1 MLIGIDVG
9 TTAVKGALYDYEG
22 SVLKSFAQRYPTAMP
37 AVGHVEQDADDWMRL
52 VLAVLTTLSQ
62 GNPRGAI
69 KAVGLCS
76 QVNTHVFVDAAGNAL
91 MPALTWQDGRCARE
105 AFYLDA
111 QVSEEDK
118 LRWWGAPLPIDA
130 SHVLARMAYV
140 QKHHPH
146 IWQQTRW
153 VLAPKD
159 YCIMQLTGAVVADP
173 MTSFGIIDGTLK
185 KVPRLIDLVEGAD
198 LRLPPLAGFT
208 EVIGKIRDDFPCAG
222 VPMVT
227 GAMDAWS
234 GLLGA
239 GVCDEGQCVYLS
251 GTSEILGIISSRKT
265 PTPGVI
271 AFPRCEDIVL
281 HAGPTQSGGA
291 SVEWFS
297 RLLGRTAVE
306 ISGLASTANPKKPL
320 PIFLPHLEGERAPLW
335 DSKARASFSGLSSA
349 MGAPELARSVLEGV
363 GYSAKLVLDSLEAS
377 ACCEP
382 EIIHHSGGGA
392 ASDIWCQIRADILGR
407 PIFRTKVR
415 DAGVLGAALMAGVGS
430 GLFPSLTSAAHRFV
444 QMDRIFAPDQSEQE
458 RHAKNFEQYQSLYQ
472 MLGQL
477 SPHPDILQRSS

>member
-1 MLIGIDVG
+1 
-9 TTAVKGALYDYEG
+9 
-22 SVLKSFAQRYPTAMP
+22 
-37 AVGHVEQDADDWMRL
+37 
-52 VLAVLTTLSQ
+52 
-62 GNPRGAI
+62 
-69 KAVGLCS
+69 
-76 QVNTHVFVDAAGNAL
+76 
-91 MPALTWQDGRCARE
+91 
-105 AFYLDA
+105 
-111 QVSEEDK
+111 
-118 LRWWGAPLPIDA
+118 
-130 SHVLARMAYV
+130 
-140 QKHHPH
+140 
-146 IWQQTRW
+146 
-153 VLAPKD
+153 
-159 YCIMQLTGAVVADP
+159 MQLTGAVVADP

-198 LRLPPLAGFT
+198 VRLPPLAGFT

-234 GLLGA
+234 GLMGA

-251 GTSEILGIISSRKT
+251 GTSEILGIVSSRKT

-271 AFPRCEDIVL
+271 AFPRYEDIVL

-297 RLLGRTAVE
+297 RLLGRTAEE
-306 ISGLASTANPKKPL
+306 ISTLASTANPKQPL

-363 GYSAKLVLDSLEAS
+363 GYSARLVLDSLEAS

-415 DAGVLGAALMAGVGS
+415 DAFSRVASTMPA
-430 GLFPSLTSAAHRFV
+430 
-444 QMDRIFAPDQSEQE
+444 
-458 RHAKNFEQYQSLYQ
+458 
-472 MLGQL
+472 
-477 SPHPDILQRSS
+477 